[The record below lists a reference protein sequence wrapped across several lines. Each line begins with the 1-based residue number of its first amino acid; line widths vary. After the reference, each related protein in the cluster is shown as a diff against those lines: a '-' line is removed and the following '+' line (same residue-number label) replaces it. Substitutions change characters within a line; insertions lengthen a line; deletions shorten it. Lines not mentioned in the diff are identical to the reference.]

1 MNRDV
6 GEKSCRVSPVVTF
19 IPYFIVCS
27 LSYHII
33 ADSKPAENKRI
44 VRRENDNISN
54 NFNGVGEVD
63 T

>member
-1 MNRDV
+1 M
-6 GEKSCRVSPVVTF
+6 VTF
-19 IPYFIVCS
+19 SPYFIVRS
-27 LSYHII
+27 LRHHII